1 MKNKINQHPLGHP
14 ILLIPPT
21 HTTFQLDQAFLS
33 HCKLHTT
40 FTTQLLHFQRLTH
53 PLFQQ
58 LPPFTHQPLS
68 NPPLQIIIFH
78 ILQQHHSH
86 FKFYPS

>member
-1 MKNKINQHPLGHP
+1 
-14 ILLIPPT
+14 
-21 HTTFQLDQAFLS
+21 
-33 HCKLHTT
+33 
-40 FTTQLLHFQRLTH
+40 TH

-58 LPPFTHQPLS
+58 LRPFTHQPLS

-86 FKFYPS
+86 FKFYPSQPQYYPLTQNLPHQIQHFKKYNLTPQHLHQFIQNHSIQTTTKHKLQDIS